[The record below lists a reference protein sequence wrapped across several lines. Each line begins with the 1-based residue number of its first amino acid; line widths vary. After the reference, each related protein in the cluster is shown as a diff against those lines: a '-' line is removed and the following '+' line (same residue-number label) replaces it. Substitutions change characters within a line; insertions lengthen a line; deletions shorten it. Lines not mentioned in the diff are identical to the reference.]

1 MIKLFFLL
9 ILSINTILF
18 AATVAASNI
27 DKKIQTNKEKLESTD
42 DKKETTNLKVKEL
55 AEKIESQ
62 NANITNI
69 ETEIKQINSDIDN
82 HQKLLEE
89 AKNKLDDLT
98 SKSTDLIKEKTT
110 SEEQIV
116 DTIIEEFSVSMA
128 LKLASEDSL
137 QELIDN
143 EIYTLLSQ
151 HSKDKVT
158 RLNTSY
164 SSLSANTKT
173 NQKEIEKIALYI
185 GDRQKTKDKLTVLKE
200 KHSSS
205 LASLEQQHKSY
216 QEELNKV
223 AKEQE
228 SLKNLLSELN
238 ILKQE
243 EAKKAEAAMA
253 AAEEEKR
260 KKLQA
265 LLSQKKAMPNN
276 SDAIREDVVDDS
288 SAQDEVQTADVRNQ
302 RYAKNLNLDVK
313 KIGSSTDGVTIIK
326 YKGERTISPLKSFK
340 VVKNFGTYYDPVYK
354 IKLFNESIVLKSDE
368 EQAKVVSVLN
378 GKVVY
383 AKKNAG
389 MLENV
394 VIIQH
399 EDGLHTIYS
408 HLDEISPTLVV
419 GKWIKQG
426 YVVGRVEDSLM
437 FQVTK
442 DSSHIDPKDLF
453 KI

>member
-1 MIKLFFLL
+1 MIKLIFLF
-9 ILSINTILF
+9 ILSLNTILF
-18 AATVAASNI
+18 ASNI
-27 DKKIQTNKEKLESTD
+27 DKKIQTNKEKLDTSD
-42 DKKETTNLKVKEL
+42 SKKQTTSLKIKEL
-55 AEKIESQ
+55 ADKIESQ
-62 NANITNI
+62 NSNIITL
-69 ETEIKQINSDIDN
+69 ETDIKQINSDIEE

-89 AKNKLDDLT
+89 AKNKLDELK
-98 SKSTDLIKEKTT
+98 SKSTELIKEKT
-110 SEEQIV
+110 SNEEQIV
-116 DTIIEEFSVSMA
+116 NTIIEEFSISIA

-151 HSKDKVT
+151 HSKEKVSK
-158 RLNTSY
+158 LNTNY
-164 SSLSANTKT
+164 SALSANTKN
-173 NQKEIEKIALYI
+173 NQKDIDKIASYI
-185 GDRQKTKDKLTVLKE
+185 ENRQKTKDKLTILKE

-205 LASLEQQHKSY
+205 LASLESQHKSY
-216 QEELNKV
+216 QSELNKV

-238 ILKQE
+238 ILKE
-243 EAKKAEAAMA
+243 EETKKAQ

-260 KKLQA
+260 RKLQE
-265 LLSQKKAMPNN
+265 LLAKKNAAERKSVKEETKEEFPQEE
-276 SDAIREDVVDDS
+276 I
-288 SAQDEVQTADVRNQ
+288 QTADVRNQ
-302 RYAKNLNLDVK
+302 KYAKNLNLDVR
-313 KIGSSTDGVTIIK
+313 KIGSSTDGVKIIK
-326 YKGERTISPLKSFK
+326 YRGERTIAPLKSFK

-368 EQAKVVSVLN
+368 SKAKVVSVLN

-389 MLENV
+389 MLANV

-399 EDGLHTIYS
+399 EGGLHTIYS

-426 YVVGRVEDSLM
+426 YVVGRVDESLM
-437 FQVTK
+437 FQATK

>member
-1 MIKLFFLL
+1 MTKKIVFLL
-9 ILSINTILF
+9 IVFLSTIF
-18 AATVAASNI
+18 AASNI
-27 DKKIQTNKEKLESTD
+27 DKKIQTNTEKLNSSD
-42 DKKETTNLKVKEL
+42 DKKESTSLKIKEL
-55 AEKIESQ
+55 AEQIESQ

-69 ETEIKQINSDIDN
+69 EKDIKQINSDIDE
-82 HQKLLEE
+82 HQKLLED
-89 AKNKLDDLT
+89 AKGKLDELK
-98 SKSTDLIKEKTT
+98 SKSTELIREKTS

-116 DTIIEEFSVSMA
+116 DTIIEEFSVSIA
-128 LKLASEDSL
+128 VKLVSEDSL
-137 QELIDN
+137 QELIDS

-151 HSKDKVT
+151 HSKDKVLK
-158 RLNTSY
+158 LNTSY
-164 SSLSANTKT
+164 SSLSANTKN
-173 NQKEIEKIALYI
+173 NQKDIEKISSYI
-185 GDRQKTKDKLTVLKE
+185 DDRQKTKDKLTLLKE

-243 EAKKAEAAMA
+243 ETKKAVAEAN

-265 LLSQKKAMPNN
+265 LLSQKKATPNN
-276 SDAIREDVVDDS
+276 NDAIREEVVDDS
-288 SAQDEVQTADVRNQ
+288 SPQDEVQTADVRNQ

-326 YKGERTISPLKSFK
+326 YKGERTIAPLKSFK

-368 EQAKVVSVLN
+368 NQAKVVSVLN

-389 MLENV
+389 MLDNV

-399 EDGLHTIYS
+399 ENGLHTIYS

-419 GKWIKQG
+419 GKWIQQG
-426 YVVGRVEDSLM
+426 YVVGRVNDTLM
-437 FQVTK
+437 FQATK
-442 DSSHIDPKDLF
+442 DSAHIDPKDLF

>member
-9 ILSINTILF
+9 ILFLQTILF
-18 AATVAASNI
+18 AVTPASNI

-42 DKKETTNLKVKEL
+42 DKKETTNLKIKEL

-89 AKNKLDDLT
+89 AKNKLDELT

-158 RLNTSY
+158 KLNTSY
-164 SSLSANTKT
+164 SNLSANTKT
-173 NQKEIEKIALYI
+173 NQKEIEKISLYI
-185 GDRQKTKDKLTVLKE
+185 NDRQKTKDKLTELKA

-205 LASLEQQHKSY
+205 LANLEEQHKSY
-216 QEELNKV
+216 QAELNKV

-228 SLKNLLSELN
+228 SLKSLLSELN
-238 ILKQE
+238 ILKAQE
-243 EAKKAEAAMA
+243 TKKAEAEAD
-253 AAEEEKR
+253 EKR
-260 KKLQA
+260 KKLQE
-265 LLSQKKAMPNN
+265 LLSQKKN
-276 SDAIREDVVDDS
+276 SPKDDLKENYASSSEDTTS
-288 SAQDEVQTADVRNQ
+288 GEVQTSDSRNQ
-302 RYAKNLNLDVK
+302 KFAKNLNLDVK
-313 KIGSSTDGVTIIK
+313 KIGSSTDGVSIIK
-326 YKGERTISPLKSFK
+326 YKGEKSIAPLKSFK

-354 IKLFNESIVLKSDE
+354 IKLFNESITLKSDE
-368 EQAKVVSVLN
+368 DQAKVLCVLN

-419 GKWIKQG
+419 GKWVQQG
-426 YVVGRVEDSLM
+426 YVVGRVNNILL
-437 FQVTK
+437 FQATK
-442 DSSHIDPKDLF
+442 DASHIDPRDLF

>member
-1 MIKLFFLL
+1 MIKLFFL
-9 ILSINTILF
+9 IVLSLNTIF
-18 AATVAASNI
+18 AASNI
-27 DKKIQTNKEKLESTD
+27 DKKIQTNTEKLNSSD
-42 DKKETTNLKVKEL
+42 DKKENTSLKIKEL

-62 NANITNI
+62 NSNITTLEKDIN
-69 ETEIKQINSDIDN
+69 QINSDITE
-82 HQKLLEE
+82 HQKLLED
-89 AKNKLDDLT
+89 AKYKLSDLN
-98 SKSTDLIKEKTT
+98 SKSTELIREKT
-110 SEEQIV
+110 SHEEQIV
-116 DTIIEEFSVSMA
+116 DTIIEEFSISIA
-128 LKLASEDSL
+128 LKLASEDTL

-151 HSKDKVT
+151 YSKEKVSK
-158 RLNTSY
+158 LNTNY
-164 SSLSANTKT
+164 SALSTNTKN
-173 NQKEIEKIALYI
+173 NQKDIEKIASYI
-185 GDRQKTKDKLTVLKE
+185 EDRQKTKNKLTILKE

-205 LASLEQQHKSY
+205 LISLEEQHKSY

-238 ILKQE
+238 ILKEEESKKAQARE
-243 EAKKAEAAMA
+243 EADA
-253 AAEEEKR
+253 EEKR
-260 KKLQA
+260 KKLQE
-265 LLSQKKAMPNN
+265 LLAQKKATNQKVTEEE
-276 SDAIREDVVDDS
+276 SS
-288 SAQDEVQTADVRNQ
+288 SAPLDDVVQTADVRNQ

-313 KIGSSTDGVTIIK
+313 KIGSSTDGIQIIK
-326 YKGERTISPLKSFK
+326 YKGEKTIAPLKSFK
-340 VVKNFGTYYDPVYK
+340 IVKNFGTYYDPVYK

-368 EQAKVVSVLN
+368 PNAKVVSVLN

-389 MLENV
+389 MLANV

-399 EDGLHTIYS
+399 EGGLHTIYS

-426 YVVGRVEDSLM
+426 YVVGRVDESLM
-437 FQVTK
+437 FQATK
-442 DSSHIDPKDLF
+442 DSAHIDPKDLF

>member
-1 MIKLFFLL
+1 MIKLIFLSL
-9 ILSINTILF
+9 LSFSTILF
-18 AATVAASNI
+18 ASNI
-27 DKKIQTNKEKLESTD
+27 DKKIQSNKEKLDTSA
-42 DKKETTNLKVKEL
+42 DKKETTSLKIKEL
-55 AEKIESQ
+55 ADKIESQ
-62 NANITNI
+62 NSNIITL
-69 ETEIKQINSDIDN
+69 ETDIKQINSDIEE

-89 AKNKLDDLT
+89 AKNKLDELK
-98 SKSTDLIKEKTT
+98 SKSTELIREKT
-110 SEEQIV
+110 SNEEQIV
-116 DTIIEEFSVSMA
+116 NTIIEEFSISIA

-151 HSKDKVT
+151 HSKEKVT
-158 RLNTSY
+158 KLNTNY
-164 SSLSANTKT
+164 SALSANTKN
-173 NQKEIEKIALYI
+173 NQKDIDKIASYI
-185 GDRQKTKDKLTVLKE
+185 ENRQKTKDKLTILKE

-205 LASLEQQHKSY
+205 LASLESQHKSY

-238 ILKQE
+238 ILKE
-243 EAKKAEAAMA
+243 EEIKKAK

-260 KKLQA
+260 RKLQE
-265 LLSQKKAMPNN
+265 LLAKKNAAERKSVKEEHIEESPQEE
-276 SDAIREDVVDDS
+276 I
-288 SAQDEVQTADVRNQ
+288 QTADVRNQ
-302 RYAKNLNLDVK
+302 KYAKNLNLDVR
-313 KIGSSTDGVTIIK
+313 KIGSSTDGVKIIK
-326 YKGERTISPLKSFK
+326 YKGERTIAPLKSFK

-354 IKLFNESIVLKSDE
+354 IKLFNESIVLKSNE
-368 EQAKVVSVLN
+368 SKAKVVSVLN

-389 MLENV
+389 MLANV

-399 EDGLHTIYS
+399 EGGLHTIYS

-426 YVVGRVEDSLM
+426 YVVGRVDESLM
-437 FQVTK
+437 FQATK

>member
-9 ILSINTILF
+9 ILSVTILLS
-18 AATVAASNI
+18 ASNI
-27 DKKIQTNKEKLESTD
+27 DKKIQTNKEKLDSTV
-42 DKKETTNLKVKEL
+42 DKRETTNLKIKEL

-62 NANITNI
+62 NNNITNL
-69 ETEIKQINSDIDN
+69 ETEIKQINSDIEN
-82 HQKLLEE
+82 HQKLLEDS
-89 AKNKLDDLT
+89 KNKLDELK
-98 SKSTDLIKEKTT
+98 SKSTDLIKEKTS

-116 DTIIEEFSVSMA
+116 NTIIEEFSVSIA

-151 HSKDKVT
+151 HSKDKVLK
-158 RLNTSY
+158 LNTSY
-164 SSLSANTKT
+164 STLSNNTKN
-173 NQKEIEKIALYI
+173 NQKDIDKIASYI
-185 GDRQKTKDKLTVLKE
+185 EDRQKTKDKLTILKE

-205 LASLEQQHKSY
+205 LVSLEEQHKSY

-223 AKEQE
+223 AKEQA

-238 ILKQE
+238 ILKE
-243 EAKKAEAAMA
+243 EETKKAEAR
-253 AAEEEKR
+253 AEAEADEKR
-260 KKLQA
+260 KRLRELLA
-265 LLSQKKAMPNN
+265 LKKASPKN
-276 SDAIREDVVDDS
+276 DGKEEEITQEEP
-288 SAQDEVQTADVRNQ
+288 QEEVQTADVRNQ
-302 RYAKNLNLDVK
+302 KYAKNLNLDVK
-313 KIGSSTDGVTIIK
+313 KIGSSTDGVKIVK
-326 YKGERTISPLKSFK
+326 YKGEKTITPLKSFK

-368 EQAKVVSVLN
+368 EQAKVLCVLN

-389 MLENV
+389 MLANV

-426 YVVGRVEDSLM
+426 YVVGRVNDSLM
-437 FQVTK
+437 FQATK
-442 DSSHIDPKDLF
+442 DASHIDPKDLF